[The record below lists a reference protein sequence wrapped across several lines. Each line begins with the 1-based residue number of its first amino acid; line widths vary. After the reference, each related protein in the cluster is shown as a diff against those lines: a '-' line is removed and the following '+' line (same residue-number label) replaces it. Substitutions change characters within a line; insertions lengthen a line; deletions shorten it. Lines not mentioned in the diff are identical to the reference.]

1 MYLVSFVLLIT
12 FETISYPGYAQEQIL
27 THNKIIL
34 EITKQHIQEAH
45 ERIKR
50 FIHKTPVLTS
60 QTINAISG
68 ADIFFKCEN
77 FQKIGAFKIRGGMN
91 AVLSLPEEKRKKGI
105 ATHSSGNHAQAIAYA
120 AREVGVKAFIVMPD
134 NSPNVKVDAVKG
146 YGAEIFFCEP
156 TQQARENLLQEVVDK
171 TGAEFIHPYNSYEV
185 ITGQATCAKELLEE
199 IPALD
204 FIITPVGGGGLLSG
218 SLLSARYFSPSTIV
232 YAGEPEGA
240 ADAILSIKSGK
251 IEKAPYVKTIADG
264 LLTTLGDKTFAI
276 ISKHVK
282 DILTVSDEEII
293 AAMRLV
299 YERMKIV
306 VEPSA
311 VVPLAALLKN
321 KDLFRGK
328 RVGVIFTGGNV
339 ELKKLGEWF

>member
-1 MYLVSFVLLIT
+1 M
-12 FETISYPGYAQEQIL
+12 
-27 THNKIIL
+27 
-34 EITKQHIQEAH
+34 EITKQHIEEAH
-45 ERIKR
+45 ERIKP

-60 QTINAISG
+60 KTINKTSG
-68 ADIFFKCEN
+68 TEVFFKCEN

-134 NSPNVKVDAVKG
+134 NSPKVKVDAVKG

-156 TQQARENLLQEVVDK
+156 NQQAREKTLQDIVDK
-171 TGAEFIHPYNSYEV
+171 TGAEFIHPYNNYEV
-185 ITGQATCAKELLEE
+185 ITGQATCAKELIEE
-199 IPALD
+199 IPSLD
-204 FIITPVGGGGLLSG
+204 FILAPVGGGGLLSG
-218 SLLSARYFSPSTIV
+218 TLLSAHYFSPATDV

-251 IEKAPYVKTIADG
+251 IEKAPFVKTIADG

-293 AAMRLV
+293 ASMRLV

-306 VEPSA
+306 IEPSGA
-311 VVPLAALLKN
+311 VPLAALLKN
-321 KDLFRGK
+321 KDLFTGK
-328 RVGVIFTGGNV
+328 KVGVIFSGGNV
-339 ELKKLGEWF
+339 ELKKLGDWF